1 MPNYMLILHED
12 PRAFASGMTPEQMQ
26 VCIAEYQAWAGRTA
40 QQGRL
45 VGGEKLA
52 DNGGKV
58 MSNAGGRTRVVDGPF
73 AEAKEVVGG
82 YFTIK
87 ADSYDH
93 AVELCRDHPHL
104 RYGSRIEIREV
115 EPT

>member
-1 MPNYMLILHED
+1 MPQYMLILHDD
-12 PRAFASGMTPEQMQ
+12 PSAFASGMTPEQMQ
-26 VCIAEYQAWAGRTA
+26 ACIAEYQAWAGKMA

-58 MSNAGGRTRVVDGPF
+58 MSNVGGRTRVVDGPF

-82 YFTIK
+82 YFTIS
-87 ADSYDH
+87 ADSYEH
-93 AVELCRDHPHL
+93 AVELCRDNPHL

-115 EPT
+115 QPT